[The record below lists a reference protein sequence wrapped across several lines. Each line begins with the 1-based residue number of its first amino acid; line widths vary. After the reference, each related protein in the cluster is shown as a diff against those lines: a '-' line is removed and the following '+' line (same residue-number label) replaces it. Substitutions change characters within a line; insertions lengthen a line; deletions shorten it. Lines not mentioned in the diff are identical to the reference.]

1 MNICINLVVCV
12 WFYFCCFF
20 VFFNEDYFSLA
31 SRGQSIRRDIPGQQ
45 TAKFLPRLHLN
56 PLGQLCLS
64 QLTALPPSWNGFPE
78 RQGLFPA
85 NKNDKESKIISK
97 IHFRLMYMY
106 F

>member
-1 MNICINLVVCV
+1 MCGFI
-12 WFYFCCFF
+12 F
-20 VFFNEDYFSLA
+20 VLFLFFFNEDYFSLA

>member
-1 MNICINLVVCV
+1 MNICVCGFIFV
-12 WFYFCCFF
+12 FFC
-20 VFFNEDYFSLA
+20 FFNEDYFSLA

-85 NKNDKESKIISK
+85 NKNESKIISK